1 MLQLAMGRVQ
11 MMLLFYRYFITLL
24 YIVVS
29 ARATEYTSSGD
40 NCSHQPPLIPPLVS
54 KGSYYG
60 SVDASCPRPLKP
72 WRSLKAPCKPKVNL
86 LMPKAE
92 GTWYKASPTPV
103 WLSQCTC
110 LRTPYARC
118 MYSDP
123 IDMDFESES
132 ADSRRALQLGAQG
145 VRVASLDS

>member
-11 MMLLFYRYFITLL
+11 MMLFYRYFITLL
-24 YIVVS
+24 YIAVG

-40 NCSHQPPLIPPLVS
+40 NCSHQPKLGTVS
-54 KGSYYG
+54 KDSYYG

-110 LRTPYARC
+110 LRTTIC
-118 MYSDP
+118 QMHV
-123 IDMDFESES
+123 F
-132 ADSRRALQLGAQG
+132 
-145 VRVASLDS
+145 